1 MKVVSFSLF
10 GYKNNY
16 FDNYFLQ
23 HLIIQ
28 LKAYKVLYPNWKIFI
43 NLESVA
49 YDDNNIKQIFDELK
63 KLDFI
68 DFKLTESNVLCRSML
83 WRLNPIDFADY
94 TICRDFDSLPT
105 YRERQSVEVWI
116 KNGTM
121 AHAINDEPAHIV
133 PLMGGMIG
141 FKKNAFDLKL
151 IDDNYLNF
159 DFTIKGEDQT
169 FLEKIIYP
177 KVKESITEHRIRG
190 ISLRQDNPFCY
201 NYIEDINVDD
211 VQLDDLEKIENNR
224 TINYIGQCGWYGF
237 GQFEVEN
244 KNIHPYDNKERY
256 SVLYFYEQF
265 GNKYFNRELNKIKNK
280 YA

>member
-16 FDNYFLQ
+16 FDNFL
-23 HLIIQ
+23 HPLIIQ

-43 NLESVA
+43 NLESIA

-63 KLDFI
+63 KLNFI
-68 DFKLTESNVLCRSML
+68 DFELFETNVLCRSML
-83 WRLNPIDFADY
+83 WRLNPIGFADY

-105 YRERQSVEVWI
+105 YRERQSVEIWI
-116 KNGTM
+116 KNGTI
-121 AHAINDEPAHIV
+121 AHAINDEPAHTV

-151 IDDNYLNF
+151 VDDNYFNF

-177 KVKESITEHRIRG
+177 KVQESITEHRIKG
-190 ISLRQDNPFCY
+190 ISLRHNNQYCY

-211 VQLDDLEKIENNR
+211 VQLDDLQKIENNR
-224 TINYIGQCGWYGF
+224 LINYIGQCGWLET
-237 GQFEVEN
+237 Q
-244 KNIHPYDNKERY
+244 NIHPYDNKERY
-256 SVLYFYEQF
+256 GALDYYEKF
-265 GNKYFNRELNKIKNK
+265 GNKEFNIELDKIKNK